1 MGAMP
6 QRAAL
11 AQVVVFFCR
20 LKGQPSLLDNQFA
33 TSSRDTGIG
42 GWAHF
47 PRESQMAFRIIIDRH
62 HSHNNYNS
70 KRRSGS
76 PLGL

>member
-1 MGAMP
+1 MGAKP
-6 QRAAL
+6 YRAATL

-42 GWAHF
+42 GWRPFGANVKW
-47 PRESQMAFRIIIDRH
+47 AF
-62 HSHNNYNS
+62 
-70 KRRSGS
+70 GA
-76 PLGL
+76 